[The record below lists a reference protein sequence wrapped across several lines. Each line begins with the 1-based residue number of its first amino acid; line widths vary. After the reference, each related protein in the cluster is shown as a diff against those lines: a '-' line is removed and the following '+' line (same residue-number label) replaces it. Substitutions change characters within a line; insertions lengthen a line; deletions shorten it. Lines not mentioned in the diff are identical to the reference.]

1 MKRMKL
7 QTKFDDKEKA
17 NIVQKKFVSVFTKA
31 PNPEVLV
38 LNKKTEVNLPNIII
52 KEEMVRNKILKL
64 NVNKSCGPDEMH
76 PQILI

>member
-1 MKRMKL
+1 MKL

-17 NIVQKKFVSVFTKA
+17 NIVQKKFVSVFTKE
-31 PNPEVLV
+31 PNAEVLV

-52 KEEMVRNKILKL
+52 KEEMVRNKTLKL
-64 NVNKSCGPDEMH
+64 NVNKSCGPDEIH